1 MQTKSI
7 QFDEDEND
15 VPEIPRRL
23 SNDITYEKTKNLFNV
38 FFVKKINQPE
48 LIPYMHMTYELIS

>member
-1 MQTKSI
+1 MQMKNLE
-7 QFDEDEND
+7 FDEDESD
-15 VPEIPRRL
+15 AVEIPRWL

-48 LIPYMHMTYELIS
+48 LIPYMHTTYELLS